1 MFCDTNRRANPVPI
15 SNNKD
20 HQKREINYN
29 RNNFDP
35 FASSPPNDFL
45 RKLNN
50 RLNLYDYCHELQET
64 KLQTS
69 RIKTLNLKNE

>member
-1 MFCDTNRRANPVPI
+1 MLCNTNPRANPVPI
-15 SNNKD
+15 SNNKE
-20 HQKREINYN
+20 QQTKEINYM

-50 RLNLYDYCHELQET
+50 RLNLYDHCYELRDSKFQM
-64 KLQTS
+64 S
-69 RIKTLNLKNE
+69 SIKTLNLKNE